1 VTGLQRL
8 CAGDDSADGSA
19 AVRGRR
25 NPTYA
30 SSATAMETML
40 VQNSARCDGVNA
52 IANFTRIGDCFDFAF
67 DAVGKVS
74 FFRCRGLLKPKG
86 TFIAVRR

>member
-1 VTGLQRL
+1 MTGLQRL

-30 SSATAMETML
+30 SSATVMETML

-52 IANFTRIGDCFDFAF
+52 VETGQK
-67 DAVGKVS
+67 VGIVVIDVAAAEES
-74 FFRCRGLLKPKG
+74 ER
-86 TFIAVRR
+86 TA